1 MKITNNNSSTTT
13 LIFLDIDGV
22 INNYQSH
29 VKMENIFD
37 DCEKRF
43 KREINH
49 FTKEQNDFLL
59 HEMEKNDIRLCFT
72 KTNFHLKSDSLF
84 PYFGFIDLN
93 LLQNLLLS
101 ITSNSLTSKVIVNV
115 DIVIISSWGCG
126 LKSQFPNQEK
136 QFYLDIFN
144 NWLNIDELNLD
155 TNVNINVIDIIEN
168 TAGVAKVRLEQAVQF
183 VSDNYENHKWNNIV
197 YADDT
202 FVSKSDVLE
211 ISNNNLISKFSCYQD
226 NSDKIRSL
234 TIKSSAFNN
243 TNKSTFTTI
252 EFLLV
257 AKHN

>member
-72 KTNFHLKSDSLF
+72 KTDFHLQNDLLF

-93 LLQNLLLS
+93 LFEKLIS
-101 ITSNSLTSKVIVNV
+101 EITHSNSLSQNIDV
-115 DIVIISSWGCG
+115 DVDVDVVIISSWGCG

-144 NWLNIDELNLD
+144 NWLNIDNLNL
-155 TNVNINVIDIIEN
+155 NINLNVIDIVEN
-168 TAGVAKVRLEQAVQF
+168 TAGVAKIRLEQAIQF
-183 VSDNYENHKWNNIV
+183 VVDNYENHKWNNIV

-211 ISNNNLISKFSCYQD
+211 ISNNNLISEFSCYQND
-226 NSDKIRSL
+226 SDKIKSL
-234 TIKSSAFNN
+234 IIKSLNN
-243 TNKSTFTTI
+243 TNKGTFATI

>member
-1 MKITNNNSSTTT
+1 MKTINNNSSNTM
-13 LIFLDIDGV
+13 LLFLDIDGV

-59 HEMEKNDIRLCFT
+59 SEMKKNDISLCFT
-72 KTNFHLKSDSLF
+72 KTDFHLQNDLLF

-93 LLQNLLLS
+93 LFEKLIS
-101 ITSNSLTSKVIVNV
+101 EITHSNSLSQNIDV
-115 DIVIISSWGCG
+115 DVDVDVVIISSWGCG

-144 NWLNIDELNLD
+144 NWLNIDNLNL
-155 TNVNINVIDIIEN
+155 NINLNVIDIVEN
-168 TAGVAKVRLEQAVQF
+168 TAGVAKIRLEQAIQF
-183 VSDNYENHKWNNIV
+183 VVDNYENHKWNNIV

-211 ISNNNLISKFSCYQD
+211 ISNNNLISEFSGYQND
-226 NSDKIRSL
+226 SDKIKSL
-234 TIKSSAFNN
+234 IIKSLNN
-243 TNKSTFTTI
+243 TNKSTFATI

>member
-1 MKITNNNSSTTT
+1 MKTTNNNSSTTT
-13 LIFLDIDGV
+13 LLFLDIDGV

-37 DCEKRF
+37 DCEKCF

-59 HEMEKNDIRLCFT
+59 HKMEKNGIRLCFT
-72 KTNFHLKSDSLF
+72 KSDFHLKSDSLF

-93 LLQNLLLS
+93 LFEKLIS
-101 ITSNSLTSKVIVNV
+101 EIMHSNSLSQNIDV
-115 DIVIISSWGCG
+115 DVVIISSWGCG

-144 NWLNIDELNLD
+144 NWLNIDNLNL
-155 TNVNINVIDIIEN
+155 NINLNVIDIVEN

-183 VSDNYENHKWNNIV
+183 VVDNYENHKWNNIF

-211 ISNNNLISKFSCYQD
+211 ISNNNLISEFSCYQD
-226 NSDKIRSL
+226 NSDKIKSL
-234 TIKSSAFNN
+234 TIKSSALNN
-243 TNKSTFTTI
+243 TNKVTFATI